1 VKINRQEER
10 NPQQGTGS
18 PILLAETL
26 RNAAN
31 PSPAETAPRS
41 GGEEHG
47 SVFWRVLGG
56 TVLSIAAMIT
66 VTLYQQ
72 ITSSINDVRNSVA
85 GLNTDLRK
93 DLGQVIQTQADLV
106 RKDEFNS
113 RMTSVWAGIK
123 DAQAVQLTVTRLKE
137 RSLVRDQQEKADAD
151 VREEMRKELQQATAA
166 VAVLKEQT
174 LRQEQHAR
182 EEQGRLELLQEV
194 QRLRE
199 RLATLEGRQGTTP
212 AVKRAAHTEE

>member
-1 VKINRQEER
+1 MKINRQEER
-10 NPQQGTGS
+10 NTQQGTES
-18 PILLAETL
+18 PVLLAETL

-31 PSPAETAPRS
+31 PSSAADAPKA

-47 SVFWRVLGG
+47 GMFWRVLGG

-93 DLGQVIQTQADLV
+93 DMGQVIQAQGDMI
-106 RKDEFNS
+106 RKNEFNG
-113 RMTSVWAGIK
+113 RLTSVWAGIK
-123 DAQAVQLTVTRLKE
+123 DAQTVQGTVTILKE

-151 VREEMRKELQQATAA
+151 VREVMRKELEQATAA
-166 VAVLKEQT
+166 VAVLKEQM
-174 LRQEQHAR
+174 LRRDQRDKDAQAR
-182 EEQGRLELLQEV
+182 SELLQEV

-199 RLATLEGRQGTTP
+199 RLATLEGRQGSATP
-212 AVKRAAHTEE
+212 IKRVSHTGE